1 MKLFREI
8 SKILCIDLGPQNSTE
23 MVYDNITIIC
33 RPTWVRRVWF
43 ELLVTWLPQVFSLV
57 VLSSWRFL
65 YQMVSSERNFLQPV
79 IKKESEPADWG
90 ATCMPPSQ
98 RDHEDQGKDTNGLA
112 SPCRHRFLLQ
122 TIMHATKIQSNC
134 KCMGNFSPQCNCHWN
149 NLPDKGL
156 LENPSL
162 VEMNISLLFPTPPH
176 SGNTGQLLTVWGAKT
191 GRMKSLSHSPI
202 YVFAVSHRIF

>member
-1 MKLFREI
+1 MSLSLVLIKHSSKLWGDRVVSLKHQTAERILVLAYLSRQWCWEFLTLLTVGDLICKMGVHSYLMKLFREI

-43 ELLVTWLPQVFSLV
+43 ELLVSWLPHVFSLII
-57 VLSSWRFL
+57 LSSWRFL

-98 RDHEDQGKDTNGLA
+98 QDYEDQGNDTDGLA

-122 TIMHATKIQSNC
+122 TIMHATKIQSTC
-134 KCMGNFSPQCNCHWN
+134 KCMGNFSP
-149 NLPDKGL
+149 
-156 LENPSL
+156 
-162 VEMNISLLFPTPPH
+162 
-176 SGNTGQLLTVWGAKT
+176 
-191 GRMKSLSHSPI
+191 
-202 YVFAVSHRIF
+202 

>member
-1 MKLFREI
+1 MQIDVNEAQLQATGRQSGISEASDSWEGSSSGIFKQTEMLRNFSPCWLGDLICKMGVHSYLMKLFREM

-43 ELLVTWLPQVFSLV
+43 ELLVTWLPHVFSLI

-90 ATCMPPSQ
+90 ATCIPASQ
-98 RDHEDQGKDTNGLA
+98 QDHEDQGKDTDGLA
-112 SPCRHRFLLQ
+112 SPCRHRFLRQ
-122 TIMHATKIQSNC
+122 YK
-134 KCMGNFSPQCNCHWN
+134 P
-149 NLPDKGL
+149 
-156 LENPSL
+156 
-162 VEMNISLLFPTPPH
+162 
-176 SGNTGQLLTVWGAKT
+176 
-191 GRMKSLSHSPI
+191 
-202 YVFAVSHRIF
+202 